1 MSSSTAPAAEPYSGQ
16 HQDMTHSEETLVPV
30 SRQEVASQPAVQ
42 VLQPA
47 GWAVPKGYS
56 NGIAARGVTVVI
68 GGQIGWD
75 SQCRFH
81 TSDFVEQARQA
92 LRNIV
97 DVLAEA
103 GGRPEHIVRM
113 TWYVIDKREYLASY
127 FQLGR
132 AYRDVIGRS
141 FPAMT
146 AVQVAGL
153 MEDAAR
159 VEIEATA
166 IVPD

>member
-1 MSSSTAPAAEPYSGQ
+1 MSQ
-16 HQDMTHSEETLVPV
+16 HQATSE
-30 SRQEVASQPAVQ
+30 SGIQI
-42 VLQPA
+42 LQPA
-47 GWAVPKGYS
+47 GWAAPKGYS
-56 NGIAARGVTVVI
+56 NGIAARGRTVVI

-75 SQCRFH
+75 SQCCFH
-81 TSDFVEQARQA
+81 TSDFAEQAKQA
-92 LRNIV
+92 LQNIV

-103 GGRPEHIVRM
+103 GGKPEHIVRM
-113 TWYVIDKREYLASY
+113 TWYVLDKREYIAAY
-127 FQLGR
+127 PQLGR
-132 AYRDVIGRS
+132 AYREVIGRN

-166 IVPD
+166 IIPD

>member
-1 MSSSTAPAAEPYSGQ
+1 MNPSK
-16 HQDMTHSEETLVPV
+16 ETPV
-30 SRQEVASQPAVQ
+30 QMLQQEVAPEAGLQI
-42 VLQPA
+42 LQPA
-47 GWAVPKGYS
+47 GWTAPKGYS
-56 NGIAARGVTVVI
+56 NGIAARGRTVVI
-68 GGQIGWD
+68 GGQVGWD

-81 TSDFVEQARQA
+81 SSDFVAQARQA
-92 LRNIV
+92 LQNIV

-113 TWYVIDKREYLASY
+113 TWYVIDKREYLAVY
-127 FQLGR
+127 PQLGL
-132 AYRDVIGRS
+132 AYREVIGRT

-166 IVPD
+166 IIPD